1 MTDWS
6 QFAAGLAAEL
16 AAAPDTTV
24 LVIGESAAPGARRF
38 AQFRK
43 DGDAVSAELTGDE
56 WLEPGFRPGDDGARA
71 ITEAGWHRPDE
82 AHMGNWWTEFPWPVA
97 TEDYQRLAASTV
109 TGLRDGFGIASP
121 AALVYQ
127 GWVERAGNSDLH
139 LPGLG
144 IRDAAR

>member
-6 QFAAGLAAEL
+6 EFARGLATEL
-16 AAAPDTTV
+16 AAAPETTV
-24 LVIGESAAPGARRF
+24 LVIGESATPGARRF

-43 DGDAVSAELTGDE
+43 TGEAMSAELTGDE
-56 WLEPGFRPGDDGARA
+56 WLEPAFRPDEDGTQA
-71 ITEAGWHRPDE
+71 ITAAGWRRPDE

-97 TEDYQRLAASTV
+97 TFDYQRLAEITV
-109 TGLRDGFGIASP
+109 TGLRDGFGIDSP
-121 AALVYQ
+121 LSLVYH

-144 IRDAAR
+144 IPDAS

>member
-1 MTDWS
+1 MTDWAE
-6 QFAAGLAAEL
+6 FARGLAAEL
-16 AAAPDTTV
+16 AAAPETTV

-43 DGDAVSAELTGDE
+43 TGEAVSAELTGDE
-56 WLEPGFRPGDDGARA
+56 WLEPTFRPDDDGTWA
-71 ITEAGWHRPDE
+71 ITEAGWRPPNE

-97 TEDYQRLAASTV
+97 TDDYQRLAAITV
-109 TGLRDGFGIASP
+109 VGLRDGFGIGSP
-121 AALVYQ
+121 LTLVYQ

-144 IRDAAR
+144 IPDAS